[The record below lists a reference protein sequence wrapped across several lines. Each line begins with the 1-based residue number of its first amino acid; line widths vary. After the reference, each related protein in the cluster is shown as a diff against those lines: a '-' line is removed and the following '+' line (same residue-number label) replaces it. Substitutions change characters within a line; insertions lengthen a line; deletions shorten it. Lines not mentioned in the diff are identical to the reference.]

1 VKTHPV
7 LSARDLEVGYG
18 DKNAAFELRVSRLD
32 LNAREVLA
40 VLGPNGAGKST
51 LLLAM
56 AGVLKPREGHVRV
69 GTPGLPAL
77 VFQRPVWLRGSV
89 AYNAEV
95 PLWARGVSRAARRQR
110 AARALARF
118 GIGELGRRNAA
129 TLSAGELRRLALA
142 RAFVTDPGVLL
153 LDEPFDDLDVAG
165 REALSFDL
173 RQTIAETDIAVAMV
187 THDLRQAL
195 LLADRIAVLCEGRLV
210 QVGTRNELLRSP
222 ENPVVARL
230 VGMENVLSGVAIG
243 RDAAGLT
250 LVEVSS
256 GKRLRAIGAA
266 SPGESLWVGIRPEH
280 VKLDAKRDEDT
291 RVEHST
297 SSAFGSPP
305 APFRVPGALD
315 SLRGKVQRVVSDGI
329 LATAWI
335 DWDGIELR
343 THLIAGRGLGHTIKT
358 DDPVWFAIRPEDVH
372 LMPRKKT

>member
-7 LSARDLEVGYG
+7 LSARDLAVG
-18 DKNAAFELRVSRLD
+18 
-32 LNAREVLA
+32 
-40 VLGPNGAGKST
+40 GAGKST

-56 AGVLKPREGHVRV
+56 AGVLQPREGRVRV
-69 GTPGLPAL
+69 GTPRPPAL
-77 VFQRPVWLRGSV
+77 VFQRPVLLHGSV

-95 PLWARGVSRAARRQR
+95 PLWARGVSRSARRQR
-110 AARALARF
+110 AARALAHF
-118 GIGELGRRNAA
+118 GIGELARRNAA

-173 RQTIAETDIAVAMV
+173 RQTIAETDVAVAMV

-210 QVGTRNELLRSP
+210 QIGARNELLRRP

-230 VGMENVLSGVAIG
+230 VGMENVLPGVAIG
-243 RDAAGLT
+243 RDAAGLM

-256 GKRLRAIGAA
+256 DKQLRATGAA
-266 SPGESLWVGIRPEH
+266 SPGESVWVGIRPEH
-280 VKLDAKRDEDT
+280 VKLDAKHPEEA

-297 SSAFGSPP
+297 SPGFGSPP
-305 APFRVPGALD
+305 APFHLPPSPA
-315 SLRGKVQRVVSDGI
+315 SLRGKVRRVVSDGI

-343 THLIAGRGLGHTIKT
+343 THLIAGRGLGHTIKA
-358 DDPVWFAIRPEDVH
+358 DDPVWFSIRPEDVH
-372 LMPRKKT
+372 LMPRKTT